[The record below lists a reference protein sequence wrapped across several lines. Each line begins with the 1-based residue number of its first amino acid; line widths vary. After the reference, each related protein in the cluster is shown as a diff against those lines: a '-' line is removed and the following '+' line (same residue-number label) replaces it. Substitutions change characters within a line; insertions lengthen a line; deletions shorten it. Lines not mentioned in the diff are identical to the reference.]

1 MGDRPMRN
9 YDDVMRELNNLPTN
23 GISSGEWGK
32 ITKAQI
38 RRWFSWNEQKRQF
51 MVRCV
56 RKNMEYDLTQCQKSV
71 SSSYECPTIEI
82 FRDSVTFT
90 IDGKTIPVNNAD
102 DIARIC
108 IHYFVPIP
116 LTTNRFPEPTE
127 VNLDNNCKY
136 FKDVMNFLRYYR
148 IKYEVEYNLDTMI
161 YFYDGSNEE
170 LVFVFNGTGLY
181 RDGKLSENVII
192 EGGYTRTKTTELKT
206 GQFLFDQ
213 LNLRGVIFGNPD
225 GTPTAAIYEAIS
237 RLVCI
242 VNALI

>member
-1 MGDRPMRN
+1 MDGRPMRN
-9 YDDVMRELNNLPTN
+9 NDHVTRELNNLPTN

-82 FRDSVTFT
+82 FRESVTFT
-90 IDGKTIPVNNAD
+90 IDGQKITVNNAD
-102 DIARIC
+102 DIARIY
-108 IHYFVPIP
+108 IEHFVPIP
-116 LTTNRFPEPTE
+116 ITTNSFLKPKE
-127 VNLDNNCKY
+127 VDLDNNCKY
-136 FKDVMNFLRYYR
+136 FKDVMNFLLYYR

-161 YFYDGSNEE
+161 YFYDRSNKE
-170 LVFVFNGTGLY
+170 LVFVFNGTGPY
-181 RDGKLSENVII
+181 RDGKLSENVIT
-192 EGGYTRTKTTELKT
+192 EGGYLRTKTTELTT
-206 GQFLFDQ
+206 GQFLLKELQ
-213 LNLRGVIFGNPD
+213 ARGVIFGNP
-225 GTPTAAIYEAIS
+225 GGQATGAIYEAIS
-237 RLVCI
+237 RLVRI